1 MRLMA
6 AARRIAHHD
15 GPYREC
21 DQPAGVALSSFTLA
35 SSVYRESGYFYH
47 EPGNVIAN
55 QGRCKQLISAIWN
68 DCQSG
73 HATPRAVP
81 LAGPGQTPGLNFP
94 SQDYSRQETDM
105 RSCQLPGPTDNF
117 LGGSFLHW

>member
-35 SSVYRESGYFYH
+35 STVYRESGYFYH
-47 EPGNVIAN
+47 EPGNFIAN
-55 QGRCKQLISAIWN
+55 KGRCKPLISAIWN

-73 HATPRAVP
+73 HATPKPTFQIA
-81 LAGPGQTPGLNFP
+81 Q
-94 SQDYSRQETDM
+94 SRTARQIGAAWVVGAPVRGARVR
-105 RSCQLPGPTDNF
+105 RSLR
-117 LGGSFLHW
+117 